1 MDALLWVLQGVM
13 AFLTIPSGLMTALRQ
28 NERVHMHGMEVR
40 LGDGPSPAARVGG
53 VLSAA
58 CGTALVVPGLID
70 EVTILT
76 PIAALA
82 LVAPALAIPARRA
95 MQGSIGPVAAVFGML
110 YLAAPPILVAWG
122 RFGPYPL

>member
-13 AFLTIPSGLMTALRQ
+13 AFLTVPSGLITALRR
-28 NERVHMHGMEVR
+28 NERAYVHGMEVR
-40 LGDGPSPAARVGG
+40 SGDGPSPAARLGG

-58 CGTALVVPGLID
+58 CGTALVVPGL
-70 EVTILT
+70 VGQATILT

-82 LVAPALAIPARRA
+82 LVAPAALIPVRRA
-95 MQGSIGPVAAVFGML
+95 MQGSIGPVAAFFGML